1 MGLLS
6 SSGLLPPVLLLM
18 PVLFVALVAGLGYA
32 LIAPHPPRATG
43 ATFTAGQVILGAAIG
58 SRLDLGSISSLQ
70 TDWSA
75 VLVSSSAIVAL
86 CVGAG
91 YVLCLKNGISTA
103 TAVFAMLGG
112 APSLTATARTLGADD
127 RVVTAAQYLRVLII
141 VAAMPF
147 VLNELLKNDPG
158 SYGAGIILWVDEM
171 PTPTETLLGTILHAA
186 PGLLLVALA
195 FLIGVPLARRVP
207 LPAGALIFP
216 LIVTGL
222 LTGTGLLDASV
233 PNTLASVGSALI
245 GLQVGLRCTRE
256 NLRTLG
262 SLLPLATLTIAGLI
276 ALSAGL
282 GFVLARVTGHTLT
295 DGYLATS
302 PGGLYPVL
310 AAAVSNDSDVTF
322 VLSVQ
327 IARHTLI
334 LLSVPLLTQLIS
346 RRASQ
351 PAG

>member
-1 MGLLS
+1 
-6 SSGLLPPVLLLM
+6 M
-18 PVLFVALVAGLGYA
+18 PDRPA
-32 LIAPHPPRATG
+32 PPRATG

-86 CVGAG
+86 CVGA
-91 YVLCLKNGISTA
+91 VRALPENGISTA

-158 SYGAGIILWVDEM
+158 SYGAGSSSGSTKC
-171 PTPTETLLGTILHAA
+171 PPPPRHCSAQSSTPRPVSFSSPSPSSSACPWPAGCPYPPAPDLSADRHRAADRHRSPRRERPEHARECGLCADRAAGRPALHPGESADPGQPAA
-186 PGLLLVALA
+186 PGH
-195 FLIGVPLARRVP
+195 PHDRR
-207 LPAGALIFP
+207 A
-216 LIVTGL
+216 
-222 LTGTGLLDASV
+222 DS
-233 PNTLASVGSALI
+233 
-245 GLQVGLRCTRE
+245 
-256 NLRTLG
+256 
-262 SLLPLATLTIAGLI
+262 
-276 ALSAGL
+276 LSAGL